1 MFQGKTLIMLISTKT
16 IHTMNYTVKNKHIV
30 TLLAAMA
37 GLSVTS
43 VVKAQ
48 FGPGGFGEF
57 IDFFKSPSQ
66 TAIAGQLEELNFGSL
81 PDEVKTV
88 IKNVNGYLKEEKGIN
103 ADLVATRD
111 GLQLEKNNLE
121 QQISDQ
127 TKKIND
133 LIAANPLDGQ
143 IADEQDALSTLQG
156 ELSSKSSELTDA
168 SSDVINSDIK
178 ISLYNSAINGPV
190 KTAEQAAIDAAKK
203 INDARKQYATGGDR
217 TLTDATATGKAGLQ
231 SVVDTIK
238 EVEAGDQAPVIV
250 ALESADSDFAAI
262 GAANAEIA
270 DIQKLVQTINDELP
284 TLPSISVDQQ
294 AEALTLVLNGSYERN
309 AIDTIQSTGIA
320 GIAYRDPA
328 TGAVHIGENSLIT
341 NEVGGVQELYAQDGA
356 ATPININVTKGS
368 DLLVNGVSVA
378 TDADVAAEKSDRI
391 AADTVLDGKISTE
404 VSRATAAEGVLDG
417 KIATEKSD
425 RIAADTAEAAT
436 RAAADTLLQAN
447 ISAEATR
454 ATTAEGVLDGK
465 IATEKSERIAA
476 DTVLDGKI
484 TTETAR
490 ATAAEGVLTTNLATE
505 KSDRIAADT
514 VLDGKITTEKNRAT
528 AAEGVLTTN
537 LATEKSD
544 RIAADTVLDGKI
556 TTEAATRAAQDTILQ
571 ANITAEATRATTAEG
586 VLTTN
591 LTKEVA
597 DRVTAVNTE
606 KTRALAAESAL
617 ANRATSLEGRMGRA
631 EGRINSL
638 RKGVSMA
645 AALQT
650 PVIEA
655 GKQNAVKAGVAT
667 VDGAQG
673 FGIAVAR
680 RINDSVQVNLDVAT
694 DFQTDTA
701 ARAGVNY
708 SF

>member
-16 IHTMNYTVKNKHIV
+16 IQTMNYTVKNKHIV
-30 TLLAAMA
+30 TLLAAMST
-37 GLSVTS
+37 LSVAS
-43 VVKAQ
+43 VARAQ

-66 TAIAGQLEELNFGSL
+66 TAIAGQLKELNFGSL

-88 IKNVNGYLKEEKGIN
+88 ISNVNGYLNEEKGIN

-111 GLQLEKNNLE
+111 GIQLVVNDLE

-127 TKKIND
+127 TKKIGD
-133 LIAANPLDGQ
+133 MIVANPLNSE
-143 IADEQDALSTLQG
+143 IAVEQEVLSILQG
-156 ELSSKSSELTDA
+156 DLSSKSSKLTDA

-238 EVEAGDQAPVIV
+238 EVEAGDQAPVID
-250 ALESADSDFAAI
+250 ALQSADSDFAAI
-262 GAANAEIA
+262 GAANADIA
-270 DIQKLVQTINDELP
+270 AIQTLVQTINDQLP

-328 TGAVHIGENSLIT
+328 TGAIHIGENSLIT

-391 AADTVLDGKISTE
+391 AADTVLDGKI
-404 VSRATAAEGVLDG
+404 
-417 KIATEKSD
+417 
-425 RIAADTAEAAT
+425 
-436 RAAADTLLQAN
+436 
-447 ISAEATR
+447 
-454 ATTAEGVLDGK
+454 
-465 IATEKSERIAA
+465 ATEKSERIAA

-484 TTETAR
+484 TTE
-490 ATAAEGVLTTNLATE
+490 
-505 KSDRIAADT
+505 KSDRIADVDAEEAARIAADT

-544 RIAADTVLDGKI
+544 RIAAVTA
-556 TTEAATRAAQDTILQ
+556 EANTRAAQDTILQ
-571 ANITAEATRATTAEG
+571 ANITAEATRATAAEG

-597 DRVTAVNTE
+597 DRVAAVNTE
-606 KTRALAAESAL
+606 KTRALAAESVL
-617 ANRATSLEGRMGRA
+617 SDRATSLEGRMGRA

-694 DFQTDTA
+694 DFETDTA

>member
-1 MFQGKTLIMLISTKT
+1 M
-16 IHTMNYTVKNKHIV
+16 HNTVKNKHIV

-66 TAIAGQLEELNFGSL
+66 SAIAGQLSELNFGSL

-88 IKNVNGYLKEEKGIN
+88 ISNVNGYLNEEKGIN
-103 ADLVATRD
+103 AGLVATRD
-111 GLQLEKNNLE
+111 GIQLVVNDLE
-121 QQISDQ
+121 QQILDQ
-127 TKKIND
+127 SKKIGD
-133 LIAANPLDGQ
+133 LITADPLDPQ
-143 IADEQDALSTLQG
+143 IVTEQGILDGLQG
-156 ELSSKSSELTDA
+156 DLIVKSGDLADANSSVT
-168 SSDVINSDIK
+168 NSDIK

-190 KTAEQAAIDAAKK
+190 KTAEQAANDAAKK
-203 INDARKQYATGGDR
+203 INDAREQYATGGDR
-217 TLTDATATGKAGLQ
+217 TLPDSTATGKAGLQ

-270 DIQKLVQTINDELP
+270 DIQKLVQTINDQLP

-309 AIDTIQSTGIA
+309 AIDTIQSSGIA
-320 GIAYRDPA
+320 GIVHRDPV

-341 NEVGGVQELYAQDGA
+341 NEVGGVQELYAQDAGA
-356 ATPININVTKGS
+356 NPININVTNGS

-378 TDADVAAEKSDRI
+378 TDADVAAETS
-391 AADTVLDGKISTE
+391 
-404 VSRATAAEGVLDG
+404 
-417 KIATEKSD
+417 
-425 RIAADTAEAAT
+425 
-436 RAAADTLLQAN
+436 
-447 ISAEATR
+447 
-454 ATTAEGVLDGK
+454 
-465 IATEKSERIAA
+465 
-476 DTVLDGKI
+476 
-484 TTETAR
+484 R

-514 VLDGKITTEKNRAT
+514 VLDGKITTETSRAT

-544 RIAADTVLDGKI
+544 RIAAVTA
-556 TTEAATRAAQDTILQ
+556 EANTRAAADTQLQ
-571 ANITAEATRATTAEG
+571 ANITAEANRATAAEG

-597 DRVTAVNTE
+597 DRVAAVNTE

-617 ANRATSLEGRMGRA
+617 ASRATALEGRVGRA

-650 PVIEA
+650 PIIEA

-680 RINDSVQVNLDVAT
+680 RINESVQVNLDVAT
-694 DFQTDTA
+694 DFETDTA

>member
-1 MFQGKTLIMLISTKT
+1 MFQGKTLIVLISTKT

-484 TTETAR
+484 TTE
-490 ATAAEGVLTTNLATE
+490 
-505 KSDRIAADT
+505 
-514 VLDGKITTEKNRAT
+514 
-528 AAEGVLTTN
+528 
-537 LATEKSD
+537 
-544 RIAADTVLDGKI
+544 
-556 TTEAATRAAQDTILQ
+556 AATRAAQDTILQ
-571 ANITAEATRATTAEG
+571 ANITAEATRATAAEG